1 MRRLKV
7 LISAVFTF
15 NAGIASSQAIFQI
28 PNLLDPRQN
37 GLLPQSQP
45 LSEGRKRQLVL
56 PSIRNLTAC
65 VTDFVNS
72 EDDALLAYRENRFSP
87 YVRSLVAR
95 CPMQVADLSNRYDRV
110 YGSGAADEF
119 IQGPYTNDL
128 PRAVLARTKDK
139 LQVRLDDYDRAQAR
153 AKAARQVEEQHQE
166 AIARQRAEDD
176 RTAAAKAETER
187 KAAEADRA
195 ATEAK
200 AAQQKREQLDV
211 ANRAFSV
218 LRDKMYTCVDA
229 QLPQIVKS
237 GESAEVLA
245 SAALTICNRTLVE
258 AEDAGLDAQAIENGS
273 SPFRSYRRGVPRESE
288 GGRSRASGRRR
299 RYGEGWR
306 RTVRAQVGSVR
317 GNISFSA

>member
-1 MRRLKV
+1 MRLV
-7 LISAVFTF
+7 VSFILVVAFSGT
-15 NAGIASSQAIFQI
+15 ASSQVIFQI

-37 GLLPQSQP
+37 GTLQPQPQP

-65 VTDFVNS
+65 VIDYVNS
-72 EDDALLAYRENRFSP
+72 EDEALLAYRENRFSP

-95 CPMQVADLSNRYDRV
+95 CATQVADLSARYDRV
-110 YGSGAADEF
+110 YGPGSADEF
-119 IQGPYTNDL
+119 IQGNYSNDL

-139 LQVRLDDYDRAQAR
+139 LQARLDDYDRAQAR
-153 AKAARQVEEQHQE
+153 ARAARQAEEARARVERQAEEEHQ
-166 AIARQRAEDD
+166 AALGRQRADDD
-176 RTAAAKAETER
+176 RAAAAKAETER

-211 ANRAFSV
+211 ANRSFSV

-258 AEDAGLDAQAIENGS
+258 AEDAGLDAQAIENGTRPS
-273 SPFRSYRRGVPRESE
+273 GIAEEAFREKAKSVVRERAVADAVMAKAGVGQFAPK
-288 GGRSRASGRRR
+288 
-299 RYGEGWR
+299 
-306 RTVRAQVGSVR
+306 
-317 GNISFSA
+317 

>member
-1 MRRLKV
+1 MRLITTVIVIVSLLDIQAAASQV
-7 LISAVFTF
+7 L
-15 NAGIASSQAIFQI
+15 FQI

-37 GLLPQSQP
+37 GTLPQVAP

-56 PSIRNLTAC
+56 PQIRNLTAC

-72 EDDALLAYRENRFSP
+72 EDEALYAYRENRFSP
-87 YVRSLVAR
+87 YVRGLVTR
-95 CPMQVADLSNRYDRV
+95 CPTQLADLSARYDRV

-119 IQGPYTNDL
+119 IQGSYTNDL

-139 LQVRLDDYDRAQAR
+139 LQARLDDYDRAQAR
-153 AKAARQVEEQHQE
+153 AKAERKAEEEHQE
-166 AIARQRAEDD
+166 ALARQRAEDD
-176 RTAAAKAETER
+176 RTAAAKAENER

-218 LRDKMYTCVDA
+218 LRDKMYACVDA

-245 SAALTICNRTLVE
+245 SAALTICNRTLIE
-258 AEDAGLDAQAIENGS
+258 TEDAGLDAQAIENGS
-273 SPFRSYRRGVPRESE
+273 RPSGLVEEAFREKAKAVVRERAVADAVMAKAGVGQFAPK
-288 GGRSRASGRRR
+288 
-299 RYGEGWR
+299 
-306 RTVRAQVGSVR
+306 
-317 GNISFSA
+317 